1 MLTKMP
7 PIVLFTIEFN
17 TPNTINN
24 LRITVTTIARVRL
37 DIGPASAVN
46 IIPFLLSLKV
56 LSSTDTGFPQ
66 PTPIRI
72 IDRKPIGSI
81 CAKGLRV
88 NLPFIFWLISPS
100 LYATHACAY
109 SCIDR
114 DSKRAGNVYKNV
126 INPSFLCSFPSRYSF
141 FFLTLL
147 QKVLPSFYNA
157 KLRFVLLVSK
167 LFRPPRGRLSKD

>member
-7 PIVLFTIEFN
+7 PIVLSTIEFN

-24 LRITVTTIARVRL
+24 LRITVTTIARIRL

-126 INPSFLCSFPSRYSF
+126 INPSLEKISNNYNHSSLKTIYYYILYS
-141 FFLTLL
+141 LIL
-147 QKVLPSFYNA
+147 QEISNHYVKHFAEFSIII
-157 KLRFVLLVSK
+157 
-167 LFRPPRGRLSKD
+167 